1 MITIAFRWTWCI
13 LSATAYQVLTN
24 PYFTAFVSLAVAGVS
39 RLLGG
44 YWQKFVLFAGAYLA
58 FYFALSLAAVLFAVR
73 RPSRIYPE
81 LEILTAPK
89 WLHILGNEQEGYDSP
104 FAKSLHPTWKPFIRR
119 FVWAAWR
126 NKTSNVRFIL
136 WLHPA
141 PEPERIG
148 FIQGRNWWIC
158 WQGWAHNWQWVR
170 SKSWTEI
177 GWRYE
182 PKDAQGVAETD
193 WRQYGCGVAFR
204 LRGKS

>member
-1 MITIAFRWTWCI
+1 MITIALRWTWCI
-13 LSATAYQVLTN
+13 LTSTAYQVLTL
-24 PYFTAFVSLAVAGVS
+24 PLDILGAVVVPFAI
-39 RLLGG
+39 
-44 YWQKFVLFAGAYLA
+44 LFGHNQ
-58 FYFALSLAAVLFAVR
+58 
-73 RPSRIYPE
+73 PDITGTKTIYS
-81 LEILTAPK
+81 APK
-89 WLHILGNEQEGYDSP
+89 WLWLWGNQQDGYDP
-104 FAKSLHPTWKPFIRR
+104 EWAVNTIYKGWPVFLRR
-119 FVWAAWR
+119 YSWAAWR
-126 NKTSNVRFIL
+126 NKSSNKRFIL

-170 SKSWTEI
+170 KKSWTEI

-204 LRGKS
+204 LRGKL